1 MKKMKMLGIMALTAL
16 VLTGCQSTSDR
27 EAALEDQVA
36 QLEQQV
42 TNLEQAQNDST
53 SQDTV
58 SEPNT
63 AHDET
68 SETHHNNNDKY
79 SEDNLDTLSSTVNDV
94 VKKAEKLTS
103 GGTSNKN
110 MDEFFTLQDEF
121 HEIEN
126 RLDNYEDHI
135 EYSLHQGNLS
145 HDEARKAE
153 YELEKLED
161 KLDNAEEK
169 LEYAFGYD
177 D

>member
-1 MKKMKMLGIMALTAL
+1 MKKMKILGIMALTAL
-16 VLTGCQSTSDR
+16 VLTGCQNTSDR
-27 EAALEDQVA
+27 EAALEDQAA

-42 TNLEQAQNDST
+42 TSLEQAQNDSI
-53 SQDTV
+53 SQDTL
-58 SEPNT
+58 SADNIAQEDN
-63 AHDET
+63 
-68 SETHHNNNDKY
+68 SETQT
-79 SEDNLDTLSSTVNDV
+79 EDNLDTLSTTVNDV

-103 GGTSNKN
+103 GGTSDKN
-110 MDEFFTLQDEF
+110 MDEFFSLQDEF

-135 EYSLHQGNLS
+135 EYSLRQDNLS